1 MRTRAWVNVAKA
13 LRFAA
18 LSLVILFGLASIL
31 ATSGGGGGGS
41 NTSGGNSGGTSGGT
55 GSVAV
60 LVGDGPADDYEHIYV
75 FITKASL
82 IPASGTNVGPIVI
95 FQSSSPA
102 GHKVDL
108 LAYRDEDFL
117 LGIKNN
123 VPAGRYEKI
132 RLEVASIEAEGGPC
146 ELEMIKLPSGK
157 IDLNP
162 RGGFEV
168 RSGESL
174 TIRLDMDANK
184 SINLHPAGK
193 SGKCIFRP
201 VVFVDIKPGTVL
213 QRCPAN
219 VTGTI
224 TDLID
229 RAQNG
234 TTDGFVLD
242 LTGARGLLT
251 VWLEADAPVFDADGR
266 PATPKVIAKGQQA
279 WARGRLDPQ
288 GRFRARV
295 AVVGQVLTV
304 DGVAQGPVQ
313 TPADTFPFLPDAGQ
327 ALVGQTNVQLFQDQS
342 LVFRG
347 CDAEV
352 GWAAIAHDVPARVFG
367 KFSTLEPELCAAV
380 VLLRQIEISG
390 EVVSFSDSSS
400 PEGRYLSIRTSAGD
414 VKVVFV
420 PKDTPIFLEGDGR
433 VPLDL
438 VCAGTSVRT
447 LLDPDVLLPTATDVT
462 VLANLLEGIVTG
474 ISVGNTLRVLPDGQT
489 AEIYVHVRDGAT
501 IIDQQDDDYK
511 LLNFGDI
518 KLNNQLKVFGLH
530 PGPCN
535 SSFEAF
541 VVLVVGP

>member
-1 MRTRAWVNVAKA
+1 MRTRVWANVGKA

-18 LSLVILFGLASIL
+18 ISLAILFGLASIL
-31 ATSGGGGGGS
+31 ATGGGGGG
-41 NTSGGNSGGTSGGT
+41 GGGTSSSGGT

-60 LVGDGPADDYEHIYV
+60 LLGDGPADDYDHIYV
-75 FITKASL
+75 YVTKVSL
-82 IPASGTNVGPIVI
+82 IPAFGASPAIVI
-95 FQSSSPA
+95 FQSSSPT

-117 LGIKNN
+117 LGIKDD

-146 ELEMIKLPSGK
+146 ALEMIKLPSGK

-174 TIRLDMDANK
+174 AIRLDMDANK
-184 SINLHPAGK
+184 SINLHEAGK

-219 VTGTI
+219 ITGTI
-224 TDLID
+224 TALID
-229 RAQNG
+229 RDQDK
-234 TTDGFVLD
+234 TSDGFVLD

-251 VWLEADAPVFDADGR
+251 VWLETDAPVFGADGK
-266 PATPKVIAKGQQA
+266 PATPDVLLKGQQV
-279 WARGRLDPQ
+279 WARGRLDAQ

-295 AVVGQVLTV
+295 AVVGQVLTI

-313 TPADTFPFLPDAGQ
+313 SPPDAFPFLPDVGQ
-327 ALVGQTNVQLFQDQS
+327 ELVGQTNVKLFQDQS

-352 GWAAIAHDVPARVFG
+352 GWDAIVQDVPARAFG
-367 KFSTLEPELCAAV
+367 KVSFAEPELRAAV
-380 VLLRQIEISG
+380 VLLRQVEITG
-390 EVVSFSDSSS
+390 TVVSFSDRL
-400 PEGRYLSIRTSAGD
+400 EGRDLNIDTGAG
-414 VKVVFV
+414 VVRPVFV

-438 VCAGTSVRT
+438 VCTGTRVRV
-447 LLDPDVLLPTATDVT
+447 LLDAAAPQPTATDVK
-462 VLANLLEGIVTG
+462 VLADLVEGTVTKRWTDPVEG
-474 ISVGNTLRVLPDGQT
+474 DMLRVLPDGQT
-489 AEIYVHVRDGAT
+489 VTTDVHVRNGAT
-501 IIDQQDDDYK
+501 IIDQQGNNYT
-511 LLNFGDI
+511 LLSFADI
-518 KLNNQLKVFGLH
+518 KINDELKIFGLK

-535 SSFEAF
+535 THFEAF